1 VAELGIPHAGRVQ
14 DHEHCAIGEIP
25 CPIDQPGDFVAS
37 NKIAADHAGDPGH
50 VWVDPWSL
58 ASCIPG
64 CHKLEPVGADRYRAS
79 LTVALAAIT
88 GSYEGT
94 VHITD
99 KIVHSSYRLTVEGQG
114 KPGFVKGNAAIAL
127 RPDGAVTV
135 VDVSGTV
142 EAGGAI
148 ARLGQRLIGNVSKM
162 MQDRFFACLQGKL
175 S

>member
-1 VAELGIPHAGRVQ
+1 MDITGSYTFNAPPDRVWNLLM
-14 DHEHCAIGEIP
+14 DP
-25 CPIDQPGDFVAS
+25 VL
-37 NKIAADHAGDPGH
+37 IAT
-50 VWVDPWSL
+50 
-58 ASCIPG
+58 CIPG
-64 CHKLEPVGADRYRAS
+64 CHKLEPVGVDSYRAS

-99 KIVHSSYRLTVEGQG
+99 KALHSSYRLTVEGQG

-148 ARLGQRLIGNVSKM
+148 ARLGQRLIGSVSKM